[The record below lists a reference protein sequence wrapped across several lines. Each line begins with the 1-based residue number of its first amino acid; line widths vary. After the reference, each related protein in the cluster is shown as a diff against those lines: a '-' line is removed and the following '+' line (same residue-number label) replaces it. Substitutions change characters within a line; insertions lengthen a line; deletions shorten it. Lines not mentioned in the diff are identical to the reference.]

1 MAWLK
6 RSWTPEEADEW
17 TKEDLIASILSPLA
31 YITLTIGAA
40 LSLLALTIGYI
51 VLITGIV
58 LTLAMYF
65 VIDPKLRK
73 ISSEYEKK
81 QQVYL
86 EELEKNQRWEE
97 D

>member
-86 EELEKNQRWEE
+86 EDLEKNQRWEE

>member
-1 MAWLK
+1 MAWLR
-6 RSWTPEEADEW
+6 RSWTPEEADDW

-31 YITLTIGAA
+31 YITLTIGTA
-40 LSLLALTIGYI
+40 LSLLALMVGYI
-51 VLITGIV
+51 VLFLGIL

-81 QQVYL
+81 QKFYL
-86 EELEKNQRWEE
+86 EELEKIQRWEE
-97 D
+97 E